1 MSVNN
6 FTPERLV
13 KFLRQSPKEGLI
25 NPAVAK
31 SRLNAVEQLF
41 TELSADEMTD
51 IRLIDVDDLC
61 SRQHKIHDS
70 SIRPE
75 VVQLYNKRV
84 KAALIDYFDW
94 VNDPSTFISGG
105 GDLVIKDKR
114 NEVTN
119 KMMTEEQNALEEI
132 TLSMSDKISNIIS
145 IPIRDDRTIFIKNLP
160 LDLSRS
166 EASKL
171 ANVIQAMAKH
181 D

>member
-31 SRLNAVEQLF
+31 SRLNAIEQLF

-114 NEVTN
+114 NQVTN

-132 TLSMSDKISNIIS
+132 TLSLSEKVSDIIS
-145 IPIRDDRTIFIKNLP
+145 IPIREDMTIFIKNLP

-171 ANVIQAMAKH
+171 ANVIQAMAKQ